1 MLWLLVVLTRLA
13 RAGQTEDPCQATR
26 LACRPG
32 RNTVRP
38 HILLGRW
45 LAKAIPLTL
54 TPGSRKIVSCDRYL
68 IDVVDVD
75 TFTKVLYIVFPFK

>member
-1 MLWLLVVLTRLA
+1 MLWLLVVLARLA
-13 RAGQTEDPCQATR
+13 GAGETEDLCQATR

-45 LAKAIPLTL
+45 LAKAILL
-54 TPGSRKIVSCDRYL
+54 RL
-68 IDVVDVD
+68 I
-75 TFTKVLYIVFPFK
+75 TRL